1 MTLEHLCNLDD
12 GPQATPHT
20 PGIPPGEELLGA
32 HRVHVSPEPAELLLD
47 RPGPCRLQSVP
58 SDGCEPASL
67 CWREI
72 GLVEEPELPR
82 PLESVIVLGLESL
95 VLRSSHLIDC
105 LSQVLG
111 DMELVVHE
119 FGVRGLV
126 GHCVGVGGEHVGGHG
141 LDLLPLLD
149 RQCLEDR
156 FRGGL
161 GSLGGDVQDTGA
173 VDVGEDGDVVV
184 PFPKALLVDA
194 DVANGCCLASLKA
207 SFDGTIHDR
216 LGRIPGESE
225 EGGRG
230 LDGAARLQNFDGE
243 GFEEQ
248 GETTVLPSPW
258 WHDRLHSMVRAAA
271 LRQPSDQLRRELH
284 RVEVPPAPLF
294 RVVGQTT
301 GNAAFRAGNARADVH
316 KADFDSPLIEAE
328 VNSIDSPGVVEAQ
341 QPGIVRGECV
351 QPGNL
356 RR

>member
-1 MTLEHLCNLDD
+1 MSFEHLLHLDD
-12 GPQATPHT
+12 RPQATAHT

-32 HRVHVSPEPAELLLD
+32 HRVHVSPEPAELLFD
-47 RPGPCRLQSVP
+47 RLGPCRLQSAP

-67 CWREI
+67 CRRQI

-82 PLESVIVLGLESL
+82 PLESVIVFGLEGL

-111 DMELVVHE
+111 DIEPVVHE

-126 GHCVGVGGEHVGGHG
+126 GHCVGVGGEHAGGHG

-161 GSLGGDVQDTGA
+161 GSLRGDVQDAGA
-173 VDVGEDGDVVV
+173 VDVGEHGDIVV

-194 DVANGCCLASLKA
+194 DVANRCCLASLKA

-230 LDGAARLQNFDGE
+230 LDGAARLQDFDGE

-248 GETTVLPSPW
+248 GETAVLPSPW

-271 LRQPSDQLRRELH
+271 PRQPGDQLGRELH
-284 RVEVPPAPLF
+284 RVEVPPAPFF
-294 RVVGQTT
+294 RVVGPTT
-301 GNAAFRAGNARADVH
+301 GNAAFWAPNARTDVRQ
-316 KADFDSPLIEAE
+316 ADFNSTLSEPK
-328 VNSIDSPGVVEAQ
+328 VNSIDSPGVVAGQ
-341 QPGIVRGECV
+341 KPGVVRRSGFKTP
-351 QPGNL
+351 QI
-356 RR
+356 